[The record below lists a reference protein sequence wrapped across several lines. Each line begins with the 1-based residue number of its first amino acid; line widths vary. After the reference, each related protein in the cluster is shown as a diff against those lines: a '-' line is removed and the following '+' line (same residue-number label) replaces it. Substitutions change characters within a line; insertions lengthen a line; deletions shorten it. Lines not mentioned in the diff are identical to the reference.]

1 VSGKG
6 LVGCVRGVIIP
17 SLDFE
22 DRADWETRFR
32 GLVKEGSAGFPGVE
46 GIDVFGFD
54 EFN

>member
-1 VSGKG
+1 VSGKR
-6 LVGCVRGVIIP
+6 LVGCVGGVIIP

-22 DRADWETRFR
+22 DRADGQTRFR

-46 GIDVFGFD
+46 GIHVFGFE